1 MQNGQTRHYEIP
13 PRIRSVVY
21 LVGML
26 GFPVVVA
33 SYVLVVLSGDLRTVD
48 KRITELGSRI
58 DERPMGL
65 DKTTDFAIYVT
76 SSLHQ
81 ELKAGLTDLA
91 DDITFHTTADPDSL
105 VRDVNRIDR
114 QLESYIRPIVRQ
126 HQRFA
131 ERFPSVGGNLGSMF
145 VLSAPSEDI
154 SRGDTEG
161 YLTGETQ
168 KDFGES
174 LSALLYNNIIDFGP
188 PILEAYRDGSYSVE
202 MMNGDEFEIMSKELF
217 VELSVNAINTA
228 VTALRDQ
235 MLVKVR
241 LQSSELDDRDWT
253 QPKVSS
259 NDAGLSQSIEQ

>member
-1 MQNGQTRHYEIP
+1 
-13 PRIRSVVY
+13 
-21 LVGML
+21 
-26 GFPVVVA
+26 
-33 SYVLVVLSGDLRTVD
+33 
-48 KRITELGSRI
+48 
-58 DERPMGL
+58 MGL

-76 SSLHQ
+76 SALHQ

-91 DDITFHTTADPDSL
+91 DDITFDTTADLDEL

-114 QLESYIRPIVRQ
+114 RLESYIRPIVRR

-145 VLSAPSEDI
+145 VLSAASEDI
-154 SRGDTEG
+154 SRGDSEG

-174 LSALLYNNIIDFGP
+174 LSALLYNNIVDFGH
-188 PILEAYRDGSYSVE
+188 PILSGLREGQLSTD
-202 MMNGDEFEIMSKELF
+202 MMNGDEIEIMSKELF
-217 VELSVNAINTA
+217 VELSVDAINTA

-241 LQSSELDDRDWT
+241 LQSSELDDRDWA
-253 QPKVSS
+253 QPSAALNNV
-259 NDAGLSQSIEQ
+259 GLSQLIEQ